1 MSTVRPVRT
10 LIEKRARTDCFGAC
24 GPSSSASLRTAAA
37 ARRRPSRRS
46 AGLSNRLVVCRR
58 FELPP
63 LNDRLQ
69 FSVFGVQKILA
80 RPDGFEPPTTWFEAR
95 CSIQLSYGRPRAV

>member
-1 MSTVRPVRT
+1 
-10 LIEKRARTDCFGAC
+10 
-24 GPSSSASLRTAAA
+24 
-37 ARRRPSRRS
+37 
-46 AGLSNRLVVCRR
+46 
-58 FELPP
+58 LPP

-95 CSIQLSYGRPRAV
+95 RSIDRKLMIF